1 MNKDD
6 KPVTTARLRRMK
18 RTGEPIAM
26 ITAYDYPSA
35 LHAEEAG
42 ADVLLVGDSVGNTVL
57 GYDSTVPVTL
67 DDMVHHAKAV
77 SRGAR
82 RSFVVVDMPY
92 LTYHGSLD
100 VTLANAA
107 RLMQEGLAKGL
118 KLEGGA
124 EIAST
129 VEACTKA
136 GIPIMGHLGFTPQSV
151 HQLGGFFVQGK
162 SEDQARRLIDD
173 AKRLEEAG
181 AFALVL
187 EMVPEGLAA
196 RVTEQLSIPTIG
208 IGAGRYCDGQVLV
221 FHDLLNIGHPSPKT
235 FVKMYADIGQAM
247 QAGLSAYVHEVK
259 QGSFPAASHVFQPVD
274 PQDGQDGK
282 PPSDNGE

>member
-1 MNKDD
+1 MKDD
-6 KPVTTARLRRMK
+6 KPVTTARLKKMK

-35 LHAEEAG
+35 MHAEEAG

-67 DDMVHHAKAV
+67 ADMVHHTKAV
-77 SRGAR
+77 TRAAK
-82 RSFVVVDMPY
+82 RSFVVADMPY

-100 VTLANAA
+100 ATLASAA

-124 EIAST
+124 EIAAT

-151 HQLGGFFVQGK
+151 HQLGGFFIQGK
-162 SEDQARRLIDD
+162 TEAKARQMIDD

-221 FHDLLNIGHPSPKT
+221 FHDLLHIGHPSKKT
-235 FVKMYADIGQAM
+235 FVKTYADVGQAM
-247 QAGLSAYVHEVK
+247 HDGLSAFIQEVK
-259 QGSFPAASHVFQPVD
+259 RGQFPAESHVFQPAE
-274 PQDGQDGK
+274 PPSGQDG
-282 PPSDNGE
+282 E

>member
-1 MNKDD
+1 MKDV
-6 KPVTTARLRRMK
+6 KPVTTARLRKMK

-35 LHAEEAG
+35 IHAEQAG
-42 ADVLLVGDSVGNTVL
+42 ADVLLVGDSVGNVVL

-67 DDMVHHAKAV
+67 ADMVHHTKAV
-77 SRGAR
+77 SRAAK
-82 RSFVVVDMPY
+82 RSFVVADMPY

-100 VTLANAA
+100 ATLANAA

-124 EIAST
+124 EIAET
-129 VEACTKA
+129 VAACTRA

-151 HQLGGFFVQGK
+151 HQLGGFFIQGK
-162 SEDQARRLIDD
+162 SEAKARQLMDD

-187 EMVPEGLAA
+187 EMVPEGVAA
-196 RVTEQLSIPTIG
+196 RITEQLSIPTIG
-208 IGAGRYCDGQVLV
+208 IGAGRHCDGQVLV
-221 FHDLLNIGHPSPKT
+221 YHDLLHIGHPSEKT
-235 FVKMYADIGQAM
+235 FVKTYADVGRLM
-247 QAGLSAYVHEVK
+247 HEGLSAFVQDVK
-259 QGSFPAASHVFQPVD
+259 QRSFPAERHVFGPERN
-274 PQDGQDGK
+274 PDGQDG
-282 PPSDNGE
+282 EH